1 MTAESR
7 LHCPVR
13 QLNPVTCMGMAM
25 VLAHTLPNSITVISM
40 LMLKE
45 IIYASSEFNE
55 EITHGCRKIS

>member
-13 QLNPVTCMGMAM
+13 QRNPCMGMAM